1 MDEQEKVMAREFAA
15 AWIRFVN
22 GVEPWRNEIGRK
34 WKVWG
39 PDSRMEVKSEAE
51 DEEVRGYARMERV
64 LRLGNGKVWMKWV
77 AAVDALVN
85 KRKLSG

>member
-1 MDEQEKVMAREFAA
+1 
-15 AWIRFVN
+15 
-22 GVEPWRNEIGRK
+22 
-34 WKVWG
+34 
-39 PDSRMEVKSEAE
+39 MEVKSEAE